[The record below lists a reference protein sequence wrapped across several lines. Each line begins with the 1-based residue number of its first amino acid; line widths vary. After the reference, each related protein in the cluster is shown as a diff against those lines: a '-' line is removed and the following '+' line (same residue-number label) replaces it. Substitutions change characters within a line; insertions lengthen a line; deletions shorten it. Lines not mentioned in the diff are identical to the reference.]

1 MIFIKLETPEFT
13 YYIQSKNWGIVKKQT
28 NTEVVDNFP
37 V

>member
-13 YYIQSKNWGIVKKQT
+13 YIQSKKWGIVKKQT